1 MGRLGVVGRRLV
13 WPVLLAWLL
22 LGAEGPTWRARRRP
36 ELHHNRLAAER
47 IKPADWPAE
56 PGSPANPE
64 PGRLA
69 EALRAVCGW
78 MPPGRAE
85 SYAEWTLRW
94 AAEFDVDPFL
104 LAALIYRESRCRAD
118 QQELGGLGLTLL
130 PPTMYQAGFKRG
142 AYHYQVRV
150 AGRLEPRVREL
161 PRFSFTASR
170 LLQAESNLYLAAG
183 LLAMW
188 RDQHETVD
196 ASFEQVSHRHYV
208 SHWVWGDRVHSAR
221 AEDRILGDRRRLLG
235 YYGVLSPPPPI
246 AYGGLLLGTPLDGA
260 PRVVSSG
267 LGSAR
272 DDGERE
278 HRGVDVESEFGEQVR
293 AVADGRVVFSGVD
306 LVGGHHNEILAP
318 ELTNA
323 YPRDQLGRGGR
334 YLCIR
339 HGEGQ
344 GEGDLR
350 SCYMHLETV
359 EVAVGQAVA
368 RGDRVG
374 TVGRTGMQRSA
385 PHLHLE
391 LHSATELLD
400 PLQILKGH
408 LIGTPVEWDE
418 PVARAGRR

>member
-13 WPVLLAWLL
+13 WPVLLASLL
-22 LGAEGPTWRARRRP
+22 FGAEGPSWRARRRP
-36 ELHHNRLAAER
+36 DLRHNRLAAER

-56 PGSPANPE
+56 PDSPAAPE
-64 PGRLA
+64 PGRFA
-69 EALRAVCGW
+69 QALRSVCGW

-85 SYAEWTLRW
+85 SYAEWTLRS

-118 QQELGGLGLTLL
+118 HQELGGLGLTLL

-150 AGRLEPRVREL
+150 DGRLEPRVREL
-161 PRFSFTASR
+161 PRFPFTASR
-170 LLQAESNLYLAAG
+170 LLQAESNLYLTAG
-183 LLAMW
+183 LLAVW

-196 ASFEQVSHRHYV
+196 TGFEQVPHRHYV
-208 SHWVWGDRVHSAR
+208 SHWVWGDRVRSAR
-221 AEDRILGDRRRLLG
+221 AEDRVLGDRRRLLE
-235 YYGVLSPPPPI
+235 YYGAVTAPAPI
-246 AYGGLLLGTPLDGA
+246 SYRGLLLGTPLDGA

-267 LGSAR
+267 LGSTR
-272 DDGERE
+272 DAGERE

-306 LVGGHHNEILAP
+306 LVGGRHNEILAP
-318 ELTNA
+318 EVTNA
-323 YPRDQLGRGGR
+323 YPRRELGRGGR

-339 HGEGQ
+339 HGEG
-344 GEGDLR
+344 ELR

-359 EVAVGQAVA
+359 EVAVGQVVA
-368 RGDRVG
+368 RGDRIG
-374 TVGRTGMQRSA
+374 TVGRTGMLRSA

-391 LHSATELLD
+391 LHSPTELLD
-400 PLQILKGH
+400 PLQVLEGH
-408 LIGTPVEWDE
+408 LIGTPVEWD
-418 PVARAGRR
+418 